1 MRASIR
7 IILKII
13 ILWWGMTNLSAQE
26 NYLMFLNDGE
36 EAALA
41 RIKVLEK
48 ADSELLVAYYIFE
61 DDGIGLVALDLLL
74 LKKELNPGVKIK
86 VLLDGSANR
95 VDKSLWYYLEQHGIE
110 VREFHPSPKLLVPL
124 KKISIRNFIRAFKN
138 ANSRMH
144 DKILLADGED
154 LIIGGRNI
162 EKTYYDLAEKN
173 FHDRDIYFVSKST
186 GGEVKAYFEK
196 LWNSKHVSKLT
207 YNRRDRKGKHYEKM
221 VNKLKNIRK
230 YTLYHKKDY
239 EEKSKAIDPVKYG
252 MKFDKAVFLS
262 SYNKE
267 TGKFDPDY
275 LSTSLYKL
283 ALQLKKSFII
293 ETPYLVPTKR
303 LYKLMETLHKKK
315 VKMQFVTNSFCSTD
329 VMPVAA
335 AYDNEKEKLA
345 KLGVEIYEYKGPQYL
360 HAKSAIFDDSL
371 ALVGSY
377 NMDPRSAYI
386 NTELVFIIDDKN
398 VVSKLASI
406 IEEDKANSVKVI
418 TTPDFP
424 GGYYDCTKSRADMII
439 YVIFKFL
446 TRFPWLYNKF

>member
-1 MRASIR
+1 MTLKKSF
-7 IILKII
+7 ILNII
-13 ILWWGMTNLSAQE
+13 ILLLGINAIFAQE
-26 NYLMFLNDGE
+26 NHLMFLNDGTK
-36 EAALA
+36 AALA
-41 RIKVLEK
+41 RAKIVEK
-48 ADSELLVAYYIFE
+48 AQNELLVAYFIFE

-74 LKKELNPGVKIK
+74 LKKELNPDIKIK
-86 VLLDGSANR
+86 VLLDGSSNR
-95 VDKSLWYYLEQHGIE
+95 VDRSLWYYLEQHGIE
-110 VREFHPSPKLLVPL
+110 IREFHPSPKLLVPL
-124 KKISIRNFIRAFKN
+124 KKISIRNFFKAFKN

-144 DKILLADGED
+144 DKILLADSQD

-162 EKTYYDLAEKN
+162 ERTYYDLAKKN
-173 FHDRDIYFVSKST
+173 FHDRDIYFVSKT
-186 GGEVKAYFEK
+186 IGAEVKAYFDK

-207 YNRRDRKGKHYEKM
+207 YNRRDRKGKHYNKM
-221 VNKLKNIRK
+221 INKLKNIRN
-230 YTLYHKKDY
+230 YTLYHKKEY
-239 EEKSKAIDPVKYG
+239 EKNSQSIDPEKYG
-252 MKFDKAVFLS
+252 MKFEKAIFLS

-267 TGKFDPDY
+267 TGKFDPEY
-275 LSTSLYKL
+275 LSTSLFKL

-303 LYKLMETLHKKK
+303 LYKLMEILHEKD

-345 KLGVEIYEYKGPQYL
+345 KLGVELFEYKGPEYL

-398 VVSKLASI
+398 VVKELSSI
-406 IEEDKANSVKVI
+406 IDEDKANSVKVI

-446 TRFPWLYNKF
+446 TRFQWMYNMF